1 MRFLHT
7 ADWHIGKKLHGF
19 DLLEDQKAA
28 FDQIL
33 QIAKTE
39 KVDAIVIAGDLYDR
53 SVPAV
58 EAIELFNQMV
68 IEMNLQEKLPIL
80 AISGN
85 HDSSTR
91 LETGGPWFVQSDF
104 YLHTRL
110 EQAFQPIEMDDT
122 QFFLLPYFEPIS
134 ARLYFENEE
143 IRTIEQA
150 MKEVV
155 KEMTMYFDPEKAHV
169 LVSHFFVAG
178 SEKTDSETKLMV
190 GGLDT
195 VPLATLDAFD
205 YVALGH
211 LHGKN
216 ALQSE
221 TARYSG
227 SPLKFSLSELNQTKG
242 VWLVDIDV
250 QKLSVEF
257 KEIQPIRDI
266 VQIEGSFK
274 ELISPEFY
282 ETIQKDDYLHVQL
295 TDRAVI
301 PNMMNQLRQVY
312 PRIIGVERLYGR
324 EDQAAKTTAK
334 AGLKKLAPNQL
345 VEQFFSEVTGEEP
358 TGQQQKW
365 IKEQLAEIHQS
376 ERGK

>member
-110 EQAFQPIEMDDT
+110 EQAFQPIEMGDT

-155 KEMTMYFDPEKAHV
+155 KEMTMHFDPEKAHV

-250 QKLSVEF
+250 QKLALEF
-257 KEIQPIRDI
+257 KEIQPVRDI
-266 VQIEGSFK
+266 IQIEGSFK

-324 EDQAAKTTAK
+324 EDQTAKTTTK

>member
-110 EQAFQPIEMDDT
+110 EQAFQPIEMGDT

-155 KEMTMYFDPEKAHV
+155 KEMTMHFDPEKAHV

-250 QKLSVEF
+250 QKLALEF
-257 KEIQPIRDI
+257 KEIQPVRDI

-274 ELISPEFY
+274 ELTSPEFY

-324 EDQAAKTTAK
+324 EDQTAKKTTK

>member
-110 EQAFQPIEMDDT
+110 EQAFQPIEMGDT

-155 KEMTMYFDPEKAHV
+155 KKMTMHFDPEKAHV

-195 VPLATLDAFD
+195 VPLATLDVFD

-250 QKLSVEF
+250 QKLALEF
-257 KEIQPIRDI
+257 KKIQPIRDI
-266 VQIEGSFK
+266 IQIEGSFK

-295 TDRAVI
+295 TDRSVI

-324 EDQAAKTTAK
+324 EDQTAKKTTK

>member
-110 EQAFQPIEMDDT
+110 EQAFQPIEMGDT

-155 KEMTMYFDPEKAHV
+155 KEMTMHFDPEKAHV

-250 QKLSVEF
+250 QKLALEF
-257 KEIQPIRDI
+257 KEIQPVRDI
-266 VQIEGSFK
+266 IQIKGSFK

-324 EDQAAKTTAK
+324 EDQTAKKTTK

>member
-28 FDQIL
+28 FKQIL

-68 IEMNLQEKLPIL
+68 IEMNLQEKFPLL
-80 AISGN
+80 TISGN

-91 LETGGPWFVQSDF
+91 LETGGPWFAQSDF

-110 EQAFQPIEMDDT
+110 EQAFQPIDMGDT

-134 ARLYFENEE
+134 ARLYFENDE

-155 KEMTMYFDPEKAHV
+155 KEMVLHFDPEKAHV

-195 VPLATLDAFD
+195 VPLATLDVFD

-216 ALQSE
+216 ALKSE
-221 TARYSG
+221 KARYSG

-242 VWLVDIDV
+242 VWLVEVDA
-250 QKLSVEF
+250 QKLALEF
-257 KEIQPIRDI
+257 KEIQPLRDI

-274 ELISPEFY
+274 ELIAPEFY
-282 ETIQKDDYLHVQL
+282 ETIQKEDYLHVQL

-312 PRIIGVERLYGR
+312 PRIIGVERPYGR
-324 EDQAAKTTAK
+324 EDQTLKKTVK
-334 AGLKKLAPNQL
+334 AEFKKLAPNQL

-365 IKEQLAEIHQS
+365 IKEQLAEIHQT